1 MRKFLLIIS
10 IILIAFVF
18 YVVDFDKF
26 LTSLLSFSLA
36 TVVVVFL
43 LFLLNFI
50 VVTIRYW
57 RVLKHF
63 GYAVDFI
70 DVVKANVSG
79 SIASLL
85 MIPLLGQVA
94 GRHVMLERAGVSAVE
109 NAAIAFYERFVVG
122 SLSGVLALLGGFFI
136 FSSEVVD
143 YVKDVPF
150 FEVSLIFLLSISSY
164 FYCVASRAEGVVIKR
179 VFAWGTV
186 LSFLEVYALSLLA
199 NVLVLLSFF
208 TVFSAVLPDVNALSI
223 LSVAAIVSFLAG
235 LPVSFGGWGLREVS
249 SISLISLLG
258 GTAASALAASVL
270 LGFVSIA
277 AVLVLFPV
285 LIVKR
290 KFQEARV
297 GLSSTMRSSSALGLE
312 EIAVWIL
319 TLMVGGLIFFQVHVQ
334 IGEGYL
340 NVNLA
345 DPFAVLIFSVVILN
359 LFLKRELP
367 QWRVSWL
374 NVYLLLISLA
384 FMGAYLHGYL
394 SFGSTAWASGKLV
407 GWLVLLGYLFC
418 GYMVVRYFRMS
429 GFFRLSKFMVV
440 SLGLVLIVSIV
451 KWFLSVHGLIH
462 FESVSYILEA
472 YSGNRNAL
480 AFQVLMVLALV
491 LAFEP
496 WYLRRPLRLAGFDV
510 LFFAVAV
517 MVAAVLITASRSAT
531 IVLAM
536 VFLYALCFGV
546 ARRKFL
552 VGSFLLGAV
561 GFLVAQYGSYIWGV
575 CEYCLL
581 YAYHLI
587 GGGVLPDFSVGA
599 SAIALPV
606 SSQESDSL
614 RLTLLTASFD
624 MWLKNPLFGAGLG
637 AFYHESSELLGID
650 VIIHNTALWILA
662 EFGVVGFALFA
673 APFIC
678 IFKYALSGCGLRV
691 VRNAL
696 IMLFL
701 VFAVMSLF
709 HEVFYQ
715 RIFWVFLGACIA
727 VPRVI
732 SREV

>member
-1 MRKFLLIIS
+1 M
-10 IILIAFVF
+10 ILIAFVF
-18 YVVDFDKF
+18 YFVDFDKF
-26 LTSLLSFSLA
+26 LASLFSFPLT
-36 TVVVVFL
+36 TVVGVFL
-43 LFLLNFI
+43 LFLLNFV

-63 GYAVDFI
+63 GYAVGFV

-143 YVKDVPF
+143 YVKDVPL

-164 FYCVASRAEGVVIKR
+164 FYWVASRAEGVVIKR
-179 VFAWGTV
+179 VFAWGAV

-199 NVLVLLSFF
+199 NILVLLSFF
-208 TVFSAVLPDVNALSI
+208 TVFSVVLPDVNALSV

-258 GTAASALAASVL
+258 GAAASALAASVL

-285 LIVKR
+285 LIIKR
-290 KFQEARV
+290 KFQEAKV
-297 GLSSTMRSSSALGLE
+297 GLSSMIRSSSVLGLE

-345 DPFAVLIFSVVILN
+345 DPFAVLIFSVVMLN

-384 FMGAYLHGYL
+384 FVGAYLHGYL

-440 SLGLVLIVSIV
+440 SLVLVLVVSIV
-451 KWFLSVHGLIH
+451 KWFLSVHGLLR
-462 FESVSYILEA
+462 FEGFSYILEA

-496 WYLRRPLRLAGFDV
+496 WYLRRPLKLAGFDV

-517 MVAAVLITASRSAT
+517 MVTAILITASRSAT

-536 VFLYALCFGV
+536 VFLYAFYFGV

-552 VGSFLLGAV
+552 VGSFLLGGV
-561 GFLVAQYGSYIWGV
+561 GFLVAQYGPYVWGL
-575 CEYCLL
+575 CEYYLL
-581 YAYHLI
+581 YVYHLI
-587 GGGVLPDFSVGA
+587 VSLFSSGGEGAPDFSAGI

-701 VFAVMSLF
+701 VFAAMSLF

-727 VPRVI
+727 VPRVS